1 MKIFNKKIVDILNFI
16 KNIFFPPRCVFC
28 DRIMEPNT
36 EARVCGECSPEID
49 FCAAHTCCTKCGKPI
64 ISFGEKQK
72 CYFCLE
78 NKTQYF
84 NRIASVFVYDKI
96 VRESILRYKF
106 SAIQGYADT
115 YAECLATLYSSE
127 FSELDIDFICA
138 VPSHSNKK
146 VEYGFD
152 QVEMICK
159 RLENI
164 IELDFKKNVL
174 KKVRKTRR
182 QSRLGFKERR
192 ENLLGSIAVARP
204 NDVLGKTIL
213 LIDDICTTRA
223 TITECSRVLKQA
235 GAKKVF
241 ALTLATTV
249 KNNLNMQI

>member
-1 MKIFNKKIVDILNFI
+1 MKIFNKKNVDILNFT

-28 DRIMEPNT
+28 DCIMEPNT
-36 EARVCGECSPEID
+36 EMRVCGDCSSEIE
-49 FCAAHTCCTKCGKPI
+49 FCAEHTCCAKCGKPI

-106 SAIQGYADT
+106 SAIQGYAET
-115 YAECLATLYSSE
+115 YAECMAACYSGE
-127 FSELDIDFICA
+127 FSELGIDFMCA
-138 VPSHSNKK
+138 VPSHSNKR

-152 QVEMICK
+152 HVEMICRK
-159 RLENI
+159 LEKI
-164 IELDFKKNVL
+164 IEVKFKKNVL
-174 KKVRKTRR
+174 EKVRRTRR
-182 QSRLGFKERR
+182 QSRLGFRERK
-192 ENLLGSIAVARP
+192 ENLLGSIAVAGTE
-204 NDVLGKTIL
+204 DVEGKIIL

-235 GAKKVF
+235 GAKRVF

-249 KNNLNMQI
+249 KNNLNMQN